1 MLTLYAIANL
11 LEEVQKACAFVKK
24 ASKNIIIL

>member
-11 LEEVQKACAFVKK
+11 LEEVQKVCALVKK
-24 ASKNIIIL
+24 ASKNIILL